1 MAAAAGLGLPETQGG
16 EGGGGGDEGARAPWR
31 VLAGGGGPP
40 VICVFVPGNEADKQ
54 STGGSLGG
62 QGGRGGSTGLRARLE
77 GAGRA
82 ACVAGAVAAGTWA
95 APVAAA
101 GLAAAAFRAVRGR
114 QHAPVHVPPAARG
127 QPLSGEAGRLSSDAF
142 AGASA
147 AASESGETS
156 RVYARALPGMAF
168 PAPAQSGFPVAE
180 LTTTTEGES
189 AWSGAPGGVAPSPLA
204 ALPPGLTPEKGWSVE
219 AGRPGEAD
227 SGDSRATVGRE
238 LLAQLEPKVSPTS
251 SNPATVA
258 SHDGADG
265 TSGGG
270 GFASKAF
277 DAVVDLL
284 QEDGLEQWEQW
295 EEGELFKLP
304 DSASDAQRFY
314 AALSCL
320 RGMWKSKL
328 TSLQNSV
335 SAVSAELL
343 LGERTITEMG
353 QVADEF
359 ARAHEADKQAWL
371 IEKAALEAEVAESEA
386 RLSSARKE
394 AGLVSTQAAEERA
407 AFEGLLA
414 AEQQETHTY
423 MEEQTQMYQD
433 NLDELENDVL
443 AMETRQRALREENED
458 LRKARD
464 SLAQRLE
471 EEAREA
477 ELISEALEAEV
488 STQALKN
495 DTLEKEIAKIE
506 ADHRMR
512 IQVQELES
520 ARKLKAM
527 ENSVANYEK
536 TLDAIR
542 VDAAQF
548 VTPKKQLNY
557 DDSARRPGLRT
568 ALRAKGYIDEARGVR
583 ERYLQ
588 TNSPRNPSEVPA
600 DVPRV
605 ASPLDGVSQA
615 SAPGAAPAKT
625 PASDRPLTAKS
636 PPMMDITNSR
646 G

>member
-1 MAAAAGLGLPETQGG
+1 MAAAAGLGLPETRGGGGG
-16 EGGGGGDEGARAPWR
+16 EGGEGVRAPWR
-31 VLAGGGGPP
+31 VLGGRGGPP
-40 VICVFVPGNEADKQ
+40 VICVFVPETEAGEQ
-54 STGGSLGG
+54 GTGGSREGARVG
-62 QGGRGGSTGLRARLE
+62 AGPTRLRARLE

-95 APVAAA
+95 GPIAAA
-101 GLAAAAFRAVRGR
+101 GLAASAFRAVLGR
-114 QHAPVHVPPAARG
+114 KHAPVHVPPARG
-127 QPLSGEAGRLSSDAF
+127 QPPSREPGRLSSEAS
-142 AGASA
+142 AGALSG
-147 AASESGETS
+147 ASERQSGETS
-156 RVYARALPGMAF
+156 RVYARALPRTAF
-168 PAPAQSGFPVAE
+168 PAPALSGLPVAE
-180 LTTTTEGES
+180 RTTTSEGAT
-189 AWSGAPGGVAPSPLA
+189 AWSGAPGGAAPSPLA
-204 ALPPGLTPEKGWSVE
+204 QFPPGLTPEAGW
-219 AGRPGEAD
+219 AGGVSD
-227 SGDSRATVGRE
+227 SGESSLPG
-238 LLAQLEPKVSPTS
+238 LLEPEGSPTS
-251 SNPATVA
+251 SDNAAAT
-258 SHDGADG
+258 SLEADG
-265 TSGGG
+265 TPGGG

-320 RGMWKSKL
+320 REMWKSQITALQKSL
-328 TSLQNSV
+328 STS
-335 SAVSAELL
+335 SAELL
-343 LGERTITEMG
+343 LGERTIAEMG

-359 ARAHEADKQAWL
+359 AQAHEADKQAWL
-371 IEKAALEAEVAESEA
+371 KEKAALEAEVAESHA

-394 AGLVSTQAAEERA
+394 ARLVSAQAAEERE
-407 AFEGLLA
+407 AFDGLLA
-414 AEQQETHTY
+414 AEQEAAQTY

-433 NLDELENDVL
+433 DLEELENSVL
-443 AMETRQRALREENED
+443 AMRTRQRAIQEENED

-464 SLAQRLE
+464 DLAQRLD

-477 ELISEALEAEV
+477 DLVSEALEAEV

-506 ADHRMR
+506 ADHRMQMQLHE
-512 IQVQELES
+512 IES

-527 ENSVANYEK
+527 ENDVADYEK

-557 DDSARRPGLRT
+557 DGSARRPGLRT
-568 ALRAKGYIDEARGVR
+568 ALRAKGFIDEARGVR

-588 TNSPRNPSEVPA
+588 PVSPRGLSQVPM

-605 ASPLDGVSQA
+605 ASPLDSAVQT

-636 PPMMDITNSR
+636 PPMMDVTNSR

>member
-1 MAAAAGLGLPETQGG
+1 M
-16 EGGGGGDEGARAPWR
+16 
-31 VLAGGGGPP
+31 
-40 VICVFVPGNEADKQ
+40 
-54 STGGSLGG
+54 
-62 QGGRGGSTGLRARLE
+62 
-77 GAGRA
+77 
-82 ACVAGAVAAGTWA
+82 
-95 APVAAA
+95 
-101 GLAAAAFRAVRGR
+101 
-114 QHAPVHVPPAARG
+114 
-127 QPLSGEAGRLSSDAF
+127 
-142 AGASA
+142 
-147 AASESGETS
+147 
-156 RVYARALPGMAF
+156 YARALPGTAF
-168 PAPAQSGFPVAE
+168 PAPAQSGLPVAE
-180 LTTTTEGES
+180 LTTTMEGES
-189 AWSGAPGGVAPSPLA
+189 AWSGAPGGVVPSPLA
-204 ALPPGLTPEKGWSVE
+204 SAPAFPPGLTPEKGWQ
-219 AGRPGEAD
+219 GEAD
-227 SGDSRATVGRE
+227 LGESRAGVGRE
-238 LLAQLEPKVSPTS
+238 LLAQPESKVSPTS
-251 SNPATVA
+251 SDPATVA
-258 SHDGADG
+258 SHGADG

-328 TSLQNSV
+328 ASLQNSLS
-335 SAVSAELL
+335 SASAELL
-343 LGERTITEMG
+343 LGERSIAEMG
-353 QVADEF
+353 QVADDF
-359 ARAHEADKQAWL
+359 ARAHEADKQTWL
-371 IEKAALEAEVAESEA
+371 IEKAALEAEVAEWEA

-407 AFEGLLA
+407 AFEDLLA
-414 AEQQETHTY
+414 AEQQDAQTY

-458 LRKARD
+458 LREARD

-471 EEAREA
+471 EETREA
-477 ELISEALEAEV
+477 EMISEALEAEV

-512 IQVQELES
+512 IQVQDLES

-527 ENSVANYEK
+527 ENSVADYEK

-557 DDSARRPGLRT
+557 DNSARRPGLRT
-568 ALRAKGYIDEARGVR
+568 ALRAKGFMDEARDVR
-583 ERYLQ
+583 ERYLRPV
-588 TNSPRNPSEVPA
+588 SPQNPNEVPA

-605 ASPLDGVSQA
+605 ASPLDSVSQG

-625 PASDRPLTAKS
+625 PISDRPLTAKS

-646 G
+646 